1 MIIHRIIN
9 FVLGYVN
16 IRVEGLF
23 IERFINMCNNKSIFL
38 WNLKREK
45 ATLLY
50 ASINPKEFKNIVKIT
65 KKTGN
70 KIKITQKK
78 GLPFIVHKYRKR
90 KVFIYFAIT
99 IMLGITI
106 LSRFVWNIEII
117 GANKIDKEEIQKI
130 LNESGLTIGTLKKK
144 INTDEVINKVRLET
158 DKVAW
163 VGIAIH
169 GTNVVVEIKERT
181 GAPKV
186 VDENEYCNIISEKE
200 GIITK
205 INVHNGTANV
215 KVGEVVRKGT
225 VLVNGFIEG
234 KYTGS
239 RNVHA
244 SADIEA
250 RVWYSKKQEEGLTQ
264 TAVRKTGN
272 KENKYAIKIG
282 NFNIN
287 LNKTLSKFENYD
299 TIEENKKIKLFSN
312 FYLPIEFNKTVNEE
326 YISEEVLYTEEQLV
340 EKITT
345 NLEKEIMQDVPEEGN
360 IVNKQVNVYKTET
373 GVKVEVIL
381 EVIQKIGIEDKINT

>member
-9 FVLGYVN
+9 FILGYIN

-38 WNLKREK
+38 WNLNREK
-45 ATLLY
+45 ATILY
-50 ASINPKEFKNIVKIT
+50 ASINPREFKNIVKIT

-70 KIKITQKK
+70 KIKITKKK

-90 KVFIYFAIT
+90 KVFIYFAVSI
-99 IMLGITI
+99 ILGII
-106 LSRFVWNIEII
+106 VLSRFVWNIEII
-117 GANKIDKEEIQKI
+117 GTNKTNKEDIQKI

-144 INTDEVINKVRLET
+144 INTEDIINKVRLET
-158 DKVAW
+158 NEVAW

-181 GAPKV
+181 EAPQV
-186 VDENEYCNIISEKE
+186 VDKNEHCNIVSDKE

-205 INVHNGTANV
+205 INVHNGTANI

-234 KYTGS
+234 KYTGI
-239 RNVHA
+239 RKVHA

-250 RVWYSKKQEEGLTQ
+250 RVWYSKKQEEELTQ
-264 TAVRKTGN
+264 IAVRKTGN
-272 KENKYAIKIG
+272 SENKYAIKIG

-312 FYLPIEFNKTVNEE
+312 FYLPIEFKKTINEE

-340 EKITT
+340 EKIST
-345 NLEKEIMQDVPEEGN
+345 NLEKEIIKEIPTGGT
-360 IVNKQVNVYKTET
+360 IINKQVNVYKTEN
-373 GVKVEVIL
+373 GIKVEVIL
-381 EVIQKIGIEDKINT
+381 EVIQKIGIEDKIVT